1 MNKPI
6 LQRLA
11 TVAVS
16 TFIVANFAVGLI
28 FLRIP

>member
-1 MNKPI
+1 MNNLISQK
-6 LQRLA
+6 LA

-16 TFIVANFAVGLI
+16 TFIVAIFAVGLI